1 MGRPR
6 LHDEQTA
13 EALLDAAEVIVAA
26 GGPDALSVRRVA
38 EQAGTTTRAV
48 YSLFESKE
56 GLLVALGNRA
66 FEILGSWIADTPRTE
81 DPAADL
87 VNAAVMNFR
96 QWALEHPALFR
107 IAFQRNEIPAQLAD
121 GFRPTQLKALS
132 DLIEIVSRALGL
144 QGGLTD
150 PEVREATAKFD
161 ALCEGLTLLELRG
174 ALPPDRAEQIWRD
187 ALAELVSGM
196 QTQRQRSARSR
207 RAEGRKSCRR

>member
-13 EALLDAAEVIVAA
+13 AALLDAAETIVAA

-38 EQAGTTTRAV
+38 ERAGTTTRAV
-48 YSLFESKE
+48 YSVFDSKE

-66 FEILGSWIADTPRTE
+66 CEILGSWVADMPRTE

-87 VNAAVMNFR
+87 VNAAVSNFR
-96 QWALEHPALFR
+96 RWALEHPGLFR
-107 IAFQRNEIPAQLAD
+107 IAFQRNEIPAQLAER
-121 GFRPTQLKALS
+121 FRPTQLKSLE
-132 DLIEIVSRALGL
+132 DLVEIVSRALGL
-144 QGGLTD
+144 QGGLRN

-161 ALCEGLTLLELRG
+161 AMCEGMALVELRG

-187 ALAELVSGM
+187 ALAALVTGM
-196 QTQRQRSARSR
+196 QTQRQHR
-207 RAEGRKSCRR
+207 RPAVPR